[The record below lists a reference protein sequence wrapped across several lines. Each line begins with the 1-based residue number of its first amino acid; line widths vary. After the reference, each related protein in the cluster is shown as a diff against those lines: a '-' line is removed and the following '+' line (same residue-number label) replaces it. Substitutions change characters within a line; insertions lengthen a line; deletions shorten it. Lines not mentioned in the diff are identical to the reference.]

1 MKNLIKK
8 LWATGPLLIIIATSL
23 WALGGVT
30 RRSLYHLPA
39 INIVFFEHLIGS
51 LVLLPIVIPS
61 LRKEKFTPKLALTV
75 FLVALFGGLLG
86 TLFITTALIKV
97 NFIAFSVV
105 FLIQK
110 LQPLFAMVS
119 ANLILGEKITKKY
132 LQWAGLALVAT
143 FFVTFKNGAI
153 NFDTGSETTIAA
165 LYALGA
171 AVVWGIGTTLSK
183 TLLNQVSSNSATVL
197 RFYLTTLLAFAA
209 SFILGSANLLT
220 QVNIG
225 EISRLAFIAITTGI
239 IAMILYYRGL
249 SKTEAKTSTILE
261 LALPLTAVFIDMFLY
276 KNFLA
281 PTQYL
286 AAIILMYAMY
296 RVGKLALSES
306 ENIS

>member
-1 MKNLIKK
+1 MKNLTKK
-8 LWATGPLLIIIATSL
+8 LWNTGPLLIVIATSL

-61 LRKEKFTPKLALTV
+61 LRKEKFTPKLAFTV
-75 FLVALFGGLLG
+75 FMVALFGGLLG

-110 LQPLFAMVS
+110 LQPIFAMVS
-119 ANLILGEKITKKY
+119 ANLLLGEKITKKY
-132 LQWAGLALVAT
+132 LKWAGLALVAA
-143 FFVTFKNGAI
+143 FFVTFENGI
-153 NFDTGSETTIAA
+153 VNFNTGSETTIAA

-171 AVVWGIGTTLSK
+171 AIVWGIGTTLSK

-197 RFYLTTLLAFAA
+197 RFYLTTLLAFATT
-209 SFILGSANLLT
+209 FILGSANVLN

-249 SKTEAKTSTILE
+249 SQTEAKTSTILE
-261 LALPLTAVFIDMFLY
+261 LALPLMAVFIDMLLY

-286 AAIILMYAMY
+286 AAVILMYTMY
-296 RVGKLALSES
+296 RVGKLSLAKSDS
-306 ENIS
+306 K